1 MQSAGINSRTAYLRT
16 LLMVLILLAATQS
29 AHAYFYAGG
38 DWGGQNLSLLD
49 GDTLSGTFSNVGQ
62 FYIPSG
68 AHITGKAG
76 NLIISAGNVHI
87 DGQLTGLLSPGFKLE
102 VNSLTDLIL
111 KGSLGSWKS
120 IWLTANR
127 SIELSGTI
135 TLLDGQTF
143 SAIVPSP
150 TPINIVTPIPAAAWL
165 LGSGL
170 LGLAGLR
177 RKQKS

>member
-1 MQSAGINSRTAYLRT
+1 MHSVGKNSYTAFVRT
-16 LLMVLILLAATQS
+16 LLTVLIFLAATQS

-49 GDTLSGTFSNVGQ
+49 GDSLSGTFSNVGQ
-62 FYIPSG
+62 FFIPSG

-87 DGQLTGLLSPGFKLE
+87 DGQLAGLLSPGFRLE
-102 VNSLTDLIL
+102 VNSLTDIIL

-127 SIELSGTI
+127 SIELSGAI
-135 TLLDGQTF
+135 TLLDGQTL
-143 SAIVPSP
+143 SAIVPLT
-150 TPINIVTPIPAAAWL
+150 TPITIVTPIPAAAWL

-170 LGLAGLR
+170 LGLAGI
-177 RKQKS
+177 RKKRA